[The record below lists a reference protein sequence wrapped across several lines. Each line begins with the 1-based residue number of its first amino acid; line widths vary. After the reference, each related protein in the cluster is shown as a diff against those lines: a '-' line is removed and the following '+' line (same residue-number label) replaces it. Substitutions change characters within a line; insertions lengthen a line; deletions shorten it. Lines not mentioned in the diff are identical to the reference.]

1 MEHFLGY
8 PKRTFIYFG
17 TSTTTCTPVRK
28 GREHE
33 RNGQGHDVG
42 QTKTE
47 SQERPKHKITSG
59 RVRKLRLANRKRR
72 LNTNR
77 QTQFSVA
84 KQNISH
90 ANDRYQ
96 TATK

>member
-1 MEHFLGY
+1 MLY
-8 PKRTFIYFG
+8 LLRRKRLIYFG

-59 RVRKLRLANRKRR
+59 RVRKLRFANRKTPVK
-72 LNTNR
+72 TNR
-77 QTQFSVA
+77 QTKFSVA